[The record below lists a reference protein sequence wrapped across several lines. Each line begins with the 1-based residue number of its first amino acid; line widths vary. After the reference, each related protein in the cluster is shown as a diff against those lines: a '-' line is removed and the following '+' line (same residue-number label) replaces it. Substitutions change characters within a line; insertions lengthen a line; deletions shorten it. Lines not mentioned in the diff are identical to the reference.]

1 MKTSV
6 KRATI
11 YLDEE
16 LHKALRMKTVVT
28 SKTISDLVN
37 EAVRYSLAEDD
48 TDLSAYRERINE
60 PAVSYEQFVRELKKR
75 GRI

>member
-1 MKTSV
+1 MKNST

-16 LHKALRMKTVVT
+16 LHRALRLKAATT
-28 SKTISDLVN
+28 SKTISELVN
-37 EAVRYSLAEDD
+37 DAVRYIMAEDEA
-48 TDLSAYRERINE
+48 DLTAFRERINE
-60 PAVSYEQFVRELKKR
+60 PAVSYEEFVKDMKKR

>member
-16 LHKALRMKTVVT
+16 LHKALRMKTAIT
-28 SKTISDLVN
+28 SKTISELVN
-37 EAVRYSLAEDD
+37 DAVRYSLIEDEA
-48 TDLSAYRERINE
+48 DLSAYRERINE
-60 PAVSYEQFVRELKKR
+60 PAVSYEQFVKDLKKR